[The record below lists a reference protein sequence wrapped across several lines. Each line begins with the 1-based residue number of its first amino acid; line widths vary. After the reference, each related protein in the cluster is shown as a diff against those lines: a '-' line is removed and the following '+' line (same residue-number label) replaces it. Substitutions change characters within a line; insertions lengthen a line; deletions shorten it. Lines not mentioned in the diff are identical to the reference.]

1 MIQPLQEPRKNRNQ
15 HRKKNSNGLI
25 FLFSYKDRSQTEFIK
40 ISAGAD
46 WCCVPGAVALALCNL
61 KDLTQFILSSIRNR
75 RSYSPPNVPFIWA
88 MSAKVLLIIG
98 SLIADMEQV
107 GELNG
112 AEWLAVFI
120 LHQ

>member
-1 MIQPLQEPRKNRNQ
+1 MIQLLQEPRKNRNK
-15 HRKKNSNGLI
+15 HRKKTSKNLQH
-25 FLFSYKDRSQTEFIK
+25 KDRSQAEFIK

-46 WCCVPGAVALALCNL
+46 WCCVPGAVALALYNL

-75 RSYSPPNVPFIWA
+75 RSFSAPNVPFIWA
-88 MSAKVLLIIG
+88 MSAKVLLIMS

-120 LHQ
+120 RHQ